1 MKKSITVLGVES
13 AGVRGIR
20 LAQSGAEWHVAD
32 RRFWRIGGGATS
44 AQTSETG
51 TVDDERQPADIRY
64 ADTVEALKEAAKC
77 FGTHEVVLSLPL
89 SSMLM
94 KVSRVPLEDRERLQ
108 DVADGEIAKI
118 SPFPDETPVVG
129 AETVA
134 ETDRE
139 FVSMFAALPET
150 GAADIGDALDEAKV
164 RVLRTDVAALGWL
177 RTLWTRMFPETDAP
191 ETSGEAGAT
200 ASRKVV
206 LMDCDG
212 GGWDV
217 VVLDSRSPSLLRSL
231 GETADSAEISREV
244 ALSLLRAG
252 ASAEASEIVVFSK
265 SDVDPELVER
275 LGAFAPVRI
284 ERVGGVQTADDDGQ
298 QDDGG
303 EAAYGG
309 VEGIALRTVE
319 GFSIDVTPADWT
331 ELRTEARFRKKLI
344 VLLSVAA
351 AGWALLMGAL
361 FGVPVVYGQM
371 AERQK
376 TLSKRH
382 AAAFKEVKDMRDKVK
397 LVQQYSDHARGSL
410 ELLKAVSDRLPD
422 GVTLTSFNY
431 RRGDKLSVSGE
442 AQQPTDVYDFKNEL
456 TEAEADDGE
465 KLFAEVNLSGPSQ
478 SRGVHKFSVECL
490 FETGEDGK

>member
-1 MKKSITVLGVES
+1 MKKSITVLGIEP

-20 LAQSGAEWHVAD
+20 LAQSGTEWHVAD
-32 RRFWRIGGGATS
+32 RRFWRIGGDAAS
-44 AQTSETG
+44 AQTSETEA
-51 TVDDERQPADIRY
+51 VDDERPSADIRY
-64 ADTVEALKEAAKC
+64 DDTVEALKEAAKR

-94 KVSRVPLEDRERLQ
+94 KVTRVPLEDRDRMQ
-108 DVADGEIAKI
+108 DVADGEIARI

-129 AETVA
+129 TETVA

-139 FVSMFAALPET
+139 FVSMFAALPES
-150 GAADIGDALDEAKV
+150 GAVDIGDALDEAKV
-164 RVLRTDVAALGWL
+164 RVLRTDVAVLGWL
-177 RTLWTRMFPETDAP
+177 RTLWPRIFSDADLAEP
-191 ETSGEAGAT
+191 SGEIRSA

-217 VVLDSRSPSLLRSL
+217 AVLDNRAPSLLRSL
-231 GETADSAEISREV
+231 GATADSAEVSREV

-252 ASAEASEIVVFSK
+252 ASAEASGIVVFSR
-265 SDVDPELVER
+265 SDVDAELVER
-275 LGAFAPVRI
+275 LGAFAPVRT
-284 ERVGGVQTADDDGQ
+284 ERIAANQPAEGDGQ
-298 QDDGG
+298 QDDVC

-309 VEGIALRTVE
+309 VEGVAMRTAEE
-319 GFSIDVTPADWT
+319 GGVDVTPADWT
-331 ELRTEARFRKKLI
+331 ELRTEARFRKKL
-344 VLLSVAA
+344 VALLSVAA

-382 AAAFKEVKDMRDKVK
+382 AAAFREVKDMRDKVK

-410 ELLKAVSDRLPD
+410 ELLKALSDRLPY

-442 AQQPTDVYDFKNEL
+442 AQQPTDVYDFKNAL
-456 TEAEADDGE
+456 TEVEADDGD
-465 KLFAEVNLSGPSQ
+465 KLFEKVNLSGPSQ
-478 SRGVHKFSVECL
+478 SRGVHKFSIECL
-490 FETGEDGK
+490 FEAKEDGK